1 MSIKKEDWMIFSR
14 VIKKHFSKKLL
25 GGELVDLKL
34 LDNHSLQFIF
44 VRELQKRMK
53 AQNFKQDQNF
63 K

>member
-1 MSIKKEDWMIFSR
+1 MFIQEIKKYSTKKMLEDDL
-14 VIKKHFSKKLL
+14 VNEKLF
-25 GGELVDLKL
+25 
-34 LDNHSLQFIF
+34 DNHSFQFIF